1 MADAHVLERLS
12 AADIYALLGDDFGW
26 PWDIGAL
33 AIVDGS
39 RLLDGEGRF
48 RIDTVRKWIEP
59 RLDAVPRL
67 RQLLYRPRRGLG
79 GPLWV
84 DAQVFDIA
92 DHVRVHPLP
101 AMAGEGELLDGFEQ
115 LRRRPLDSSRP
126 LWELWFLPGL
136 PDRRVGMF
144 MRMHHAI
151 ADGVAGVAVFGALL
165 DIAPDVPDAQAP
177 ETWSPAPL
185 PSAAQLLRDNARRRW
200 QSAGRVMSRLAQP
213 RDGLRRLR
221 VALPVW
227 REIFTEQRAPH
238 TSLNRPIGQ
247 DRRLG
252 IVRSRLDVT
261 KQIAHARH
269 ATVNDVVLAAVA
281 AGLREL
287 LASRGE
293 PVDGMTLRAMVP
305 ISMHHEQQGHALG
318 NLNAM
323 MIMPLTLREPDHSR
337 RLELIAAETVQRK
350 RKTRPQA
357 MTTGI
362 FRLTFARRAM
372 TAMAA
377 HNWLFNL
384 SITNVPGP
392 PLPLYIAGAPLLE
405 VFPLVPIVGNQ
416 TLSVGVLSYAG
427 QLNLT
432 AVADRDSCP
441 DLNLFIQGLA
451 RALDE
456 LTRPGSDLGLATS
469 A

>member
-1 MADAHVLERLS
+1 
-12 AADIYALLGDDFGW
+12 
-26 PWDIGAL
+26 
-33 AIVDGS
+33 
-39 RLLDGEGRF
+39 
-48 RIDTVRKWIEP
+48 
-59 RLDAVPRL
+59 
-67 RQLLYRPRRGLG
+67 
-79 GPLWV
+79 
-84 DAQVFDIA
+84 
-92 DHVRVHPLP
+92 
-101 AMAGEGELLDGFEQ
+101 
-115 LRRRPLDSSRP
+115 
-126 LWELWFLPGL
+126 
-136 PDRRVGMF
+136 
-144 MRMHHAI
+144 
-151 ADGVAGVAVFGALL
+151 
-165 DIAPDVPDAQAP
+165 
-177 ETWSPAPL
+177 
-185 PSAAQLLRDNARRRW
+185 
-200 QSAGRVMSRLAQP
+200 MSRLAQP